1 MNNSKISD
9 HIALKQR
16 LMHLR
21 SEKFEKEELIE
32 RNVKE
37 LYYSLDPVVIIKNA
51 VRRIG
56 EDKELRH
63 DVLASAL
70 NIGSD
75 FIIGKLFRSNKSIKG
90 FISSLFLERLSSNYV
105 GNHISEIKSTLG
117 SLLNRFISKK

>member
-9 HIALKQR
+9 HIALKQK

-32 RNVKE
+32 RNAKE
-37 LYYSLDPVVIIKNA
+37 LYYSLDPVVIIKNT
-51 VRRIG
+51 VRRIR